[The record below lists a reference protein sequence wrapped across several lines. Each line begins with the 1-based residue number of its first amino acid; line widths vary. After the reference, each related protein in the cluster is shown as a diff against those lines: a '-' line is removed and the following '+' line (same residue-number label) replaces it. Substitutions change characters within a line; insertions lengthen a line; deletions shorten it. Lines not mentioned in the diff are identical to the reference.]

1 MSINFN
7 VSHISYR
14 FFCDK
19 LSSIDIS
26 KNLIIESSSNNI
38 EFKSV
43 NKNIHFNNPNILN
56 YGLNMDDKDLSNI
69 QTIRGNLLNIDTLF
83 LRDISNSIDNIIDD
97 NFIED
102 GYIRTTTIGYNPAQ
116 PNIIGARDGYFRY
129 INVSGGDSSF
139 NNSVYIK
146 KNLDV
151 SGSTTISN
159 DLIVNG
165 ASYVTIYNSI
175 NNYITNIE
183 RDLSTAKIV
192 TKDLSASN
200 VSISNDLVVAKTSF
214 INDLSIGG
222 HLVDNILKVPH
233 DFIIDPSPYN
243 DISGTLIINGDL
255 IVYGNKTIIASS
267 IVEISDITLNVAT
280 NLTISND
287 LYRNNAGLDISNVA
301 SIKYDGTNW
310 NFLGGQLSV
319 ENKKVGF
326 DASLIALKNSV
337 EEYLNILNS
346 SFDVSYSQL
355 KQNMD
360 NSFNLIY
367 TKSQIDNSFLLISYF
382 DNSLNNYKSYVDN
395 SFVNKLAFDASF
407 NALQTYLDASYIIK
421 GTISNPDVIDSSL
434 IFLNN
439 KLDLSYVS
447 KSVFDDSYNNLK
459 GQIDNSFAAISLTS
473 LDTQSISIETIK
485 TKHYS
490 RTFTNSS
497 WNQLGQDISA

>member
-19 LSSIDIS
+19 LSSIDLS

-116 PNIIGARDGYFRY
+116 PTIISASDGYFRY
-129 INVSGGDSSF
+129 INISTGDPSF

-151 SGSTTISN
+151 SGLTTISN

-233 DFIIDPSPYN
+233 DFTIDPSPYN

-255 IVYGNKTIIASS
+255 IVYGNKTTIASS
-267 IVEISDITLNVAT
+267 IVEISDITLSVAT

-310 NFLGGQLSV
+310 NFEGGQLSV

-337 EEYLNILNS
+337 EEHLNILNS

-395 SFVNKLAFDASF
+395 SYVTKLAFDASF

-447 KSVFDDSYNNLK
+447 KRVFDDSYNNLK
-459 GQIDNSFAAISLTS
+459 GQIDNSFAGITLNTP
-473 LDTQSISIETIK
+473 SISIVTIN

-490 RTFTNSS
+490 RTFNNSS

>member
-19 LSSIDIS
+19 LTSIDLS
-26 KNLIIESSSNNI
+26 KNLIIESSANNI

-43 NKNIHFNNPNILN
+43 NKNINFNNATILN

-69 QTIRGNLLNIDTLF
+69 QTIRGNVLNIDTLF
-83 LRDISNSIDNIIDD
+83 LRDISASSDNIIDD

-102 GYIRTTTIGYNPAQ
+102 GYIRRTTIGYNPAQ
-116 PNIIGARDGYFRY
+116 PNIIGARDGYFTF
-129 INVSGGDSSF
+129 IDVSGGDSSF

-165 ASYVTIYNSI
+165 TSYVTLYNSI
-175 NNYITNIE
+175 NNYITSIG

-192 TKDLSASN
+192 TKDLSASII
-200 VSISNDLVVAKTSF
+200 SISNNLVVAKTSF
-214 INDLSIGG
+214 INDLTISG

-233 DFIIDPSPYN
+233 DFTIDPSPHD

-255 IVYGNKTIIASS
+255 IVYGNRTIISSS
-267 IVEISDITLNVAT
+267 IVEISDITLSVAT

-301 SIKYDGTNW
+301 SLKYDGTNW
-310 NFLGGQLSV
+310 NFVGGQLTV
-319 ENKKVGF
+319 ENKNVSF
-326 DASLIALKNSV
+326 DASLIALKNRV
-337 EEYLNILNS
+337 EASLNILNS
-346 SFDVSYSQL
+346 SFDLSYSQL

-382 DNSLNNYKSYVDN
+382 DNSLINYKSYVDN
-395 SFVNKLAFDASF
+395 SYVTKLAFDASF

-421 GTISNPDVIDSSL
+421 GTISNPNVIDSSL

-447 KSVFDDSYNNLK
+447 KSFFDASYNNLK
-459 GQIDNSFAAISLTS
+459 SQIDNSFASISLS
-473 LDTQSISIETIK
+473 RLDTTSISIETIN
-485 TKHYS
+485 TAHYS
-490 RTFTNSS
+490 QRFNNSS
-497 WNQLGQDISA
+497 WNQIGQDISA

>member
-1 MSINFN
+1 
-7 VSHISYR
+7 
-14 FFCDK
+14 
-19 LSSIDIS
+19 
-26 KNLIIESSSNNI
+26 
-38 EFKSV
+38 
-43 NKNIHFNNPNILN
+43 
-56 YGLNMDDKDLSNI
+56 
-69 QTIRGNLLNIDTLF
+69 
-83 LRDISNSIDNIIDD
+83 
-97 NFIED
+97 
-102 GYIRTTTIGYNPAQ
+102 
-116 PNIIGARDGYFRY
+116 
-129 INVSGGDSSF
+129 
-139 NNSVYIK
+139 
-146 KNLDV
+146 LDV

-165 ASYVTIYNSI
+165 ASYITIYNSI

-267 IVEISDITLNVAT
+267 IVEISDITLSVAT

-310 NFLGGQLSV
+310 NFVGGQLSV

-337 EEYLNILNS
+337 EEHLNILNS

-395 SFVNKLAFDASF
+395 SYVTKLAFDASF

-459 GQIDNSFAAISLTS
+459 SQIDNSFAAISLTS

-490 RTFTNSS
+490 QTFTNSS